1 MKKLLLSF
9 VCLAFAAMSGAQE
22 LKRVS
27 ISNAT
32 TNSYNSASENAA
44 KAIDGN
50 YDTYWHSVWSSSTV
64 FPVTFQIT
72 LAEDSYVD
80 IVRYVPRR
88 DQRNGAWGEV
98 KVECRVFKSESTT
111 EREWITLGTYNLGQ
125 SGNSYDFEIGQVCK
139 NIKFTIND
147 GYGGWATAAEIEA
160 YVYDNSELDLFS
172 AYFEDDLFTVL
183 KPEVTSSEGIENATV
198 KALVDNLL
206 ADKEGYKK
214 FRVAEYEPYRTLSSL
229 QNETKTKNQYN
240 QWENPTGIYL
250 KTGESCYVAVSG
262 MGSDKAGLKIKNWV
276 ANEDGSTYSLRNGLN
291 KITATTEGN
300 VFVDYYT
307 NNFESAPNVKI
318 HFINAP
324 VRGYWDQ
331 QTMTNNDWKQM
342 LSKLPNDNSI
352 IIVRSEHA
360 QLAYPVSA
368 WKTYCPENV
377 DSLMTLYQQV
387 QWACRDLMGW
397 EKYGR
402 QNKNRQLYYATT
414 YGFMAAG
421 SQGAYCNVSSLSAIM
436 APDSKK
442 FDFWG
447 VGHEWGH
454 NNQIEPGFHWPGCGE
469 TTNNIYASW
478 AQLHFTGNR
487 SYLRLEDEGSGV
499 GEYSGM
505 RGGRMQTYFEEG
517 VRKGVQWQLQ
527 DGPDYHG
534 ATPDTKSVP
543 EYDYN
548 GNLTGRMVTTTSR
561 NYDHFVKLVPF
572 WQLNLWGTLAGKCP
586 DIIPMVIE
594 GIRTTPNYGSTYK
607 SAGLQQMN
615 WMKLACDSSKIN
627 LLPFFEKAG
636 MLKPIKAYIEDYG
649 AGWSMISE
657 DMITSLKAHVSEKG
671 YPDFTEEINYINGH
685 NFHIYRDN
693 LQLSV
698 PSTLNTGCTYSNG
711 KVKVLHS
718 QVKNAVA
725 FETYNKAGELIRITM
740 YGLGS
745 NDAHDHTY
753 VLYPGS
759 SNESEAAS
767 YIMAVG
773 YDGTRQKIYAKDNYQ
788 KALEA
793 NKFYTIVSQGRGNA
807 LSCGANTAININGNI
822 TWDLQR
828 AALSNSANFVWYIEK
843 SDDGKTYL
851 YNPQSD
857 SYFTGTSNAKTTE
870 LCSKS
875 KAPYFEAALV
885 NESENTYTFNMNGSG
900 QYINSYSPTETGLWS
915 GGSSDANNIW
925 KVTEVKTAEV
935 SIPTAGYYAG
945 CYPFAVSLPE
955 GMKAF
960 VVGETVKRTY
970 EGVEYQYLV
979 LDEIEGSVVP
989 ARMPVILTGT
999 PSTKYN
1005 VTLLAEDNT
1014 SVATPNILKG
1024 TTLKLNGISKGT
1036 GIYAVSVSSVAATTA
1051 KMVVSTNST
1060 SVPSNRAY
1068 LFISDVDN
1076 ASTVYLQTREW
1087 TTGVEDVL
1095 GEDSAKDAVLYEL
1108 NGTRADKLQKG
1119 RIYVTTDGKTILV
1132 K

>member
-32 TNSYNSASENAA
+32 TSSYNSASENAA

-50 YDTYWHSVWSSSTV
+50 YNTYWHSVWSSSTK

-80 IVRYVPRR
+80 IVRYVPRK

-160 YVYDNSELDLFS
+160 YVYDNSELDLFN

-183 KPEVTSSEGIENATV
+183 KPEITSSEGIENATV

-250 KTGESCYVAVSG
+250 KKGESCYVAVSG

-505 RGGRMQTYFEEG
+505 RSEEHTSE
-517 VRKGVQWQLQ
+517 LQ
-527 DGPDYHG
+527 
-534 ATPDTKSVP
+534 
-543 EYDYN
+543 
-548 GNLTGRMVTTTSR
+548 
-561 NYDHFVKLVPF
+561 
-572 WQLNLWGTLAGKCP
+572 
-586 DIIPMVIE
+586 
-594 GIRTTPNYGSTYK
+594 
-607 SAGLQQMN
+607 
-615 WMKLACDSSKIN
+615 
-627 LLPFFEKAG
+627 
-636 MLKPIKAYIEDYG
+636 
-649 AGWSMISE
+649 
-657 DMITSLKAHVSEKG
+657 
-671 YPDFTEEINYINGH
+671 
-685 NFHIYRDN
+685 
-693 LQLSV
+693 
-698 PSTLNTGCTYSNG
+698 
-711 KVKVLHS
+711 S
-718 QVKNAVA
+718 Q
-725 FETYNKAGELIRITM
+725 
-740 YGLGS
+740 
-745 NDAHDHTY
+745 
-753 VLYPGS
+753 
-759 SNESEAAS
+759 
-767 YIMAVG
+767 
-773 YDGTRQKIYAKDNYQ
+773 
-788 KALEA
+788 
-793 NKFYTIVSQGRGNA
+793 
-807 LSCGANTAININGNI
+807 
-822 TWDLQR
+822 
-828 AALSNSANFVWYIEK
+828 
-843 SDDGKTYL
+843 
-851 YNPQSD
+851 
-857 SYFTGTSNAKTTE
+857 
-870 LCSKS
+870 
-875 KAPYFEAALV
+875 
-885 NESENTYTFNMNGSG
+885 
-900 QYINSYSPTETGLWS
+900 
-915 GGSSDANNIW
+915 
-925 KVTEVKTAEV
+925 
-935 SIPTAGYYAG
+935 
-945 CYPFAVSLPE
+945 
-955 GMKAF
+955 
-960 VVGETVKRTY
+960 
-970 EGVEYQYLV
+970 
-979 LDEIEGSVVP
+979 
-989 ARMPVILTGT
+989 
-999 PSTKYN
+999 
-1005 VTLLAEDNT
+1005 
-1014 SVATPNILKG
+1014 
-1024 TTLKLNGISKGT
+1024 
-1036 GIYAVSVSSVAATTA
+1036 
-1051 KMVVSTNST
+1051 
-1060 SVPSNRAY
+1060 
-1068 LFISDVDN
+1068 
-1076 ASTVYLQTREW
+1076 
-1087 TTGVEDVL
+1087 
-1095 GEDSAKDAVLYEL
+1095 
-1108 NGTRADKLQKG
+1108 
-1119 RIYVTTDGKTILV
+1119 
-1132 K
+1132 